1 MDVNKTFCKTCPFAP
16 KGDEVLA
23 ETVKGR
29 IGLGKSQYCHG
40 TDNRTLC
47 RGARNWQLTILFRLG
62 YIEAETDEAFEAA
75 SRKAGVEPNQQ
86 RPQPG
91 NYGRAR

>member
-16 KGDEVLA
+16 DGDEVLA

-29 IGLGKSQYCHG
+29 IGLAQSQYCHG

-47 RGARNWQLTILFRLG
+47 RGARNWQLLILHRLG
-62 YIEAETDEAFEAA
+62 YIEAATDAAFEKA
-75 SRKAGVEPNQQ
+75 SLAAGVKPNQQ
-86 RPQPG
+86 KPKPG
-91 NYGRAR
+91 QYG